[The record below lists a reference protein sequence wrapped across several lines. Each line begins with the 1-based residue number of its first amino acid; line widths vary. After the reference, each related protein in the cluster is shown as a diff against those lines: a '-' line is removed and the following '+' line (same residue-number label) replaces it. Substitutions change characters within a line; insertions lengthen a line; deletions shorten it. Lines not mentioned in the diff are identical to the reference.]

1 MRFCWVGVKAME
13 KIEGKDLM
21 VFTRAGSGVWRA
33 VAVSTTCTLEVTQD
47 VREVA
52 WRGSGPWRAYR
63 AGWRG
68 WSVAVD
74 GLLPVGG
81 DEPLNLFGLDG
92 GELYV
97 AFYSVAP
104 HPGGAPPGGFVPDGR
119 LLRSGAALL
128 ENLTEA
134 GEDGVIGTRGLRF
147 MGSGPLYYG
156 VIGGDYNGDFNS
168 DFNN

>member
-1 MRFCWVGVKAME
+1 MK

-21 VFTRAGSGVWRA
+21 VFTRTGSGVWRA

-63 AGWRG
+63 SGWRG
-68 WSVAVD
+68 WSVTVD

-81 DEPLNLFGLDG
+81 GDPMDLFGLDG
-92 GELYV
+92 EELYV

-119 LLRSGAALL
+119 LLRSGTAILDS
-128 ENLTEA
+128 LTEA
-134 GEDGVIGTRGLRF
+134 GEDGSFGTRGLRF
-147 MGSGPLYYG
+147 TGSGPLYYG
-156 VIGGDYNGDFNS
+156 VIGGDFNGDFNS
-168 DFNN
+168 DFNI